1 MEQES
6 QRKQELQ
13 ARASKL
19 VLEMQTNDEQI
30 KSYQQ
35 QEQGLK
41 LELRTLAVNIEEL
54 KRQLPYAD
62 LETAQLS
69 LVSKEQELF
78 KLKTILSEVQK
89 AYEILMKTVEQAQ
102 TLVAQNEKLLEN
114 VRKEYQEIKGEFSN
128 LLLQTN
134 FADCS
139 NYESYLCSLEE
150 LEKQERQLND
160 YRLQVNKI
168 LGQIEEVKKITL
180 GKERVDVETLQVQAQ
195 KLEQERSILQENLMK
210 VENGLLNNQRVLSN
224 LQHKQAEYLEIE
236 KKYLDYKILSD
247 TANGELTGRSKI
259 AFERYVQG
267 VYFDLVLLEANKR
280 FVKMTNKRYSLV
292 RRYEAGNLRERAGL
306 DIDVLDTNTGKIRG
320 VKSLSGG
327 ESFQAS
333 LALALGLADVVQ
345 QFSGGVK
352 LETMF
357 IDEGFGSLDAEALDK
372 ALQTLGNLTT
382 GNRLVGII
390 SHIEELK
397 NKIDKK
403 IVIKREAG
411 VSRIILEF

>member
-1 MEQES
+1 M
-6 QRKQELQ
+6 
-13 ARASKL
+13 
-19 VLEMQTNDEQI
+19 
-30 KSYQQ
+30 
-35 QEQGLK
+35 
-41 LELRTLAVNIEEL
+41 
-54 KRQLPYAD
+54 
-62 LETAQLS
+62 
-69 LVSKEQELF
+69 
-78 KLKTILSEVQK
+78 
-89 AYEILMKTVEQAQ
+89 
-102 TLVAQNEKLLEN
+102 
-114 VRKEYQEIKGEFSN
+114 
-128 LLLQTN
+128 
-134 FADCS
+134 
-139 NYESYLCSLEE
+139 
-150 LEKQERQLND
+150 
-160 YRLQVNKI
+160 
-168 LGQIEEVKKITL
+168 

-372 ALQTLGNLTT
+372 ALQTLGNLTM

-390 SHIEELK
+390 SHVEELK